1 MFNAKRTCIILL
13 IAVYGLVLTS
23 SPVHAA
29 TVRKG
34 NSVRIPQQETINES
48 LFIGGNSV
56 NVDGTVNGDVI
67 CGGQDIEITG
77 VVNGDVI
84 CAGQSIVI
92 SGTVNGNVRVAGQ
105 SVRLSGSV
113 DRNVNIFGQHI
124 TVSSGSAIL
133 GEMFVGGQNADID
146 GTIAKKLSG
155 GAQSM
160 NINGTVGDVDV
171 HTQSLVIGSTAIIQ
185 NNLTYT
191 SKATAEIAR
200 KESIQGNV
208 VKHNPPVQNKKKAQT
223 TQTQQREWRTF
234 WGMAKVTSLLSHIL
248 LALLV
253 IYFLSKQTKSASLAM
268 QERVGPSFGWG
279 ALILILTPP
288 LIVLFII
295 TIIGIPLA
303 MILLLLYFFS
313 FFVSSL
319 LSSLVVGRLLL
330 QQFWAD
336 KKENGYWAVAIGMV
350 VLALIN
356 AVPFIGGLVSFV
368 ITIWGLGGVY
378 YLLRPPVSPAKKSS

>member
-13 IAVYGLVLTS
+13 IAVYGLFLS
-23 SPVHAA
+23 SNPADAA

-34 NSVRIPQQETINES
+34 NSVRIPQQETIDES
-48 LFIGGNSV
+48 LYIGGNSV

-92 SGTVNGNVRVAGQ
+92 SGKVNGNVRVAGQ
-105 SVRLSGSV
+105 SVRLSGTV

-160 NINGTVGDVDV
+160 NINGIVGDVDV

-191 SKATAEIAR
+191 SEATAEIAR

-223 TQTQQREWRTF
+223 SQTQQRAWRAF
-234 WGMAKVTSLLSHIL
+234 WGTAKVASLISHIL
-248 LALLV
+248 LALLI
-253 IYFLSKQTKSASLAM
+253 IYFLPKRTKNASLTM

-279 ALILILTPP
+279 ALILVLTPP

-313 FFVSSL
+313 FFISSL